1 MIFAGNL
8 LDLEAEYHKSWSGRS
23 RGKARTA
30 YTVGAESLCLRS
42 DFIRWLARQA
52 HKGGNMVLTKRIEE
66 EGKTILV
73 LEGNDSGK
81 TVEQLVAEVICK
93 LGRDLRPVRVIC
105 NLGRDLRPV
114 SSWAIHFASMRHP
127 FSTTQRL
134 RDLAAQFDL
143 YRKANGGPIDLIAY
157 SWNKEEMAYTFQ
169 PEFIDFLE
177 REIMAKLEPA
187 NVPAR

>member
-8 LDLEAEYHKSWSGRS
+8 LDLEAEYHKSWTGRS

-30 YTVGAESLCLRS
+30 YTVGAEGLCLRS

-93 LGRDLRPVRVIC
+93 LGRDLH
-105 NLGRDLRPV
+105 PV

-177 REIMAKLEPA
+177 REIIAKQEPA
-187 NVPAR
+187 DVPAR